1 MWHIS
6 LSISCRSLRERGDS
20 TERNMGGGGLM
31 GKESFVLGTG
41 LWCLYH
47 CFQELLV
54 LHTPPHLPA
63 TQQVLQTLKYH
74 LSVSVQNLVL
84 VT

>member
-1 MWHIS
+1 
-6 LSISCRSLRERGDS
+6 
-20 TERNMGGGGLM
+20 M